1 MRIDKSI
8 SLHDKQKVS
17 ASHKARAVVNPVGV
31 IRPSAFHSSFL
42 PSFPIDTPLPS
53 KQWQH
58 HHSTIQDSILGDL
71 ILLWKV
77 KRQNDK
83 NVVTRPSSALDSGK
97 SAYSKCTPP
106 RHHKVSRLLHGTSV
120 HSQHSLRRFLRHG
133 STKTGSYVVKRSI

>member
-8 SLHDKQKVS
+8 SLHDKQRVS
-17 ASHKARAVVNPVGV
+17 APHKARAVVNLVGV

-42 PSFPIDTPLPS
+42 PSQMTVLPL

-83 NVVTRPSSALDSGK
+83 NVVTRSSSTLDSGK
-97 SAYSKCTPP
+97 GAYSKCTPP

-120 HSQHSLRRFLRHG
+120 HSQHSLRRFSRHG
-133 STKTGSYVVKRSI
+133 STKTRSYVVKRSI